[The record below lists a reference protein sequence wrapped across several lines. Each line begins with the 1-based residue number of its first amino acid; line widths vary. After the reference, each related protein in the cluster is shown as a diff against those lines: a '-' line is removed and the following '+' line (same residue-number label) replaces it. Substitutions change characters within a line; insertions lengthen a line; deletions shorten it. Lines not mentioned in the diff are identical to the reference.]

1 MIINRVENGLVAEQN
16 SVFIAYFTK
25 PSHIYQKNPD
35 CRSWGDDAWFAKVA
49 LLGVMVRWDGSF
61 GFVGGKVDPGETLI
75 EAAKRE
81 SLEEINHQP
90 KDDDLKLVCS
100 HSMVHGNFKQNTHLY
115 ACEVSP
121 EKLYDIRRKS
131 GESVH
136 GQVESAGFVVVHM
149 VKNAPQNLQNN
160 VWAGTALA
168 ELNILLESG
177 IIQPYEKV
185 DNGYEYNDPELD
197 LDSDESFADYME
209 TLPVPSSSKSAY
221 NVEEFLEVLKTN
233 YPPIDRN
240 EKGVQFFKELETH
253 LIALLKSGVE
263 AVFEQSDSGCWECL
277 TLSTAHDPDYTES
290 YFFVDGTLTTLI
302 DSVREEHVMDLY
314 IR

>member
-81 SLEEINHQP
+81 SWEEINHKP
-90 KDDDLKLVCS
+90 EDGDLKLVCS

-115 ACEVSP
+115 ACEVTP
-121 EKLYDIRRKS
+121 EELYEIRRQS
-131 GESVH
+131 GEGVH

-185 DNGYEYNDPELD
+185 DNGYEYKEPDYAGAFAEYMATSNSLPSAYSKLAVQKFLDVLNDKYPADTRNAAGVKFFIQLEQRLVELLKND
-197 LDSDESFADYME
+197 VNALYENAEEGCYQSLSITSIDTLTSYKETYAYAYGNLETFIEGKSDEHIME
-209 TLPVPSSSKSAY
+209 MY
-221 NVEEFLEVLKTN
+221 
-233 YPPIDRN
+233 
-240 EKGVQFFKELETH
+240 
-253 LIALLKSGVE
+253 
-263 AVFEQSDSGCWECL
+263 
-277 TLSTAHDPDYTES
+277 
-290 YFFVDGTLTTLI
+290 VD
-302 DSVREEHVMDLY
+302 
-314 IR
+314 

>member
-81 SLEEINHQP
+81 SWEEINHKP
-90 KDDDLKLVCS
+90 EDGDLKLVCS

-115 ACEVSP
+115 ACEVTP

-131 GESVH
+131 GESIH

-177 IIQPYEKV
+177 VIQPYEKV
-185 DNGYEYNDPELD
+185 DNGYEYKEPDYAGAFAEYIATSNILPSAYSKLAVQKFLGVLNDKYPVENRNPAGVKFFNQLEQRLIELLKQD
-197 LDSDESFADYME
+197 ANILYEDGEEGCYHSLSVSSINTLTSYRETYAFAYGNLETFIEGKSDEHIME
-209 TLPVPSSSKSAY
+209 LY
-221 NVEEFLEVLKTN
+221 
-233 YPPIDRN
+233 
-240 EKGVQFFKELETH
+240 
-253 LIALLKSGVE
+253 
-263 AVFEQSDSGCWECL
+263 
-277 TLSTAHDPDYTES
+277 
-290 YFFVDGTLTTLI
+290 VD
-302 DSVREEHVMDLY
+302 
-314 IR
+314 

>member
-35 CRSWGDDAWFAKVA
+35 CRSWGDDAWFAKIA

-81 SLEEINHQP
+81 SWEEINHKP
-90 KDDDLKLVCS
+90 EDGDLKLVCS

-115 ACEVSP
+115 ACEVTP

-149 VKNAPQNLQNN
+149 VKSAAQNLQNN

-168 ELNILLESG
+168 ELNILLTSG

-185 DNGYEYNDPELD
+185 DNGYEYKEPDYAGAFAEYMATSNVLSSAYSKLAVQKFLDVLNDKYPVEKRNTAGVKFFNQLEQRLVELLKKD
-197 LDSDESFADYME
+197 VNALYENAEEGCYHSLSITSIDTLTSYRETYAYAYGNLETFIEGKSDEHIME
-209 TLPVPSSSKSAY
+209 LY
-221 NVEEFLEVLKTN
+221 
-233 YPPIDRN
+233 
-240 EKGVQFFKELETH
+240 
-253 LIALLKSGVE
+253 
-263 AVFEQSDSGCWECL
+263 
-277 TLSTAHDPDYTES
+277 
-290 YFFVDGTLTTLI
+290 VD
-302 DSVREEHVMDLY
+302 
-314 IR
+314 

>member
-81 SLEEINHQP
+81 SWEEINHQP
-90 KDDDLKLVCS
+90 EDGDLKLVCS
-100 HSMVHGNFKQNTHLY
+100 HSMVHGKFEQNTHLY
-115 ACEVSP
+115 ACEVTP

-185 DNGYEYNDPELD
+185 DNGYEYKEPDYAGAFAEYMATSNILPSAYSKLAVQKFLDVLNDKYPVENRNPAGVKFFNQLEQRLIELLKQD
-197 LDSDESFADYME
+197 ANILYEDGEEGCYHSLSVSSINTLTSYRETYAFAYGNLETFIEGKSDEHIME
-209 TLPVPSSSKSAY
+209 LY
-221 NVEEFLEVLKTN
+221 
-233 YPPIDRN
+233 
-240 EKGVQFFKELETH
+240 
-253 LIALLKSGVE
+253 
-263 AVFEQSDSGCWECL
+263 
-277 TLSTAHDPDYTES
+277 
-290 YFFVDGTLTTLI
+290 VD
-302 DSVREEHVMDLY
+302 
-314 IR
+314 